1 MWDMDADTL
10 RRVIIDRLASLGL
23 TPHRAAN
30 LAGLPDQTVRD
41 YLGGRDLQTA
51 AALRLASAIGLAVTV
66 RPVPRFDPG
75 PAPRRGRK
83 KNPEKSG

>member
-1 MWDMDADTL
+1 MDADIL
-10 RRVIIDRLASLGL
+10 RQIITDRLASLGL
-23 TPHRAAN
+23 TPYRAAN

-51 AALRLASAIGLAVTV
+51 AAVGLAVTV

-75 PAPRRGRK
+75 PAPARGRK

>member
-1 MWDMDADTL
+1 MDADTL
-10 RRVIIDRLASLGL
+10 RQAITDRLVSLGL
-23 TPHRAAN
+23 TPYRAAN

-51 AALRLASAIGLAVTV
+51 AALRLAAAIGLAVTA

-75 PAPRRGRK
+75 PAPSRGRK

>member
-1 MWDMDADTL
+1 MDADTL
-10 RRVIIDRLASLGL
+10 RTLIRTRIAELGL
-23 TPHRAAN
+23 TTHRAAR

-51 AALRLASAIGLAVTV
+51 AALRLASAIGLAVTA

-75 PAPRRGRK
+75 PAPSRGRK